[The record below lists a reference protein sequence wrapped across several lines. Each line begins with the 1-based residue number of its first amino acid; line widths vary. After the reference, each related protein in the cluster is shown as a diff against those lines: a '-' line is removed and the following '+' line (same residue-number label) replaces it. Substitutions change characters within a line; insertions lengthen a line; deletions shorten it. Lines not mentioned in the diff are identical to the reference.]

1 MLNLNWLLSVA
12 RAEGEAEAAATEAVE
27 AVTEAVETAAEAE
40 PTWLQTAFEK
50 FAEMPVWGWVLLA
63 VLLVGGVVLWRAV
76 RGEKRT
82 VWTTR
87 MVSLG
92 AVCIALSSVLS
103 LVRLYRMP
111 MGGSITPAS
120 MLPLMLFA
128 YIYGTVPG
136 VTLGIIYSILQI
148 ILDGG
153 SAIAYGV
160 VPLLIDYPVAFGLLG
175 LAGLFRKLKDERTG
189 LLLGVVAGSVGRFLA
204 SFVSG
209 WVFYGEYCTYYGFTS
224 PVLYSIC
231 YNGAYMLPECVI
243 CVLMAALIG
252 PRLVKELRKV
262 S

>member
-1 MLNLNWLLSVA
+1 MFNWLLSIA
-12 RAEGEAEAAATEAVE
+12 RAEEAAGEAVSEV
-27 AVTEAVETAAEAE
+27 AEQE
-40 PTWLQTAFEK
+40 PTWLQSAFEK
-50 FAEMPVWGWVLLA
+50 FAEMPLWGWFVLA
-63 VLLVGGVVLWRAV
+63 VLLIGGVVLYSAV

-128 YIYGTVPG
+128 YIYGAGPG

-153 SAIAYGV
+153 SAIAYGI
-160 VPLLIDYPVAFGLLG
+160 VPLLIDYPIAYGLLG
-175 LAGLFRKLKDERTG
+175 LAGLFKGSKSDRKG
-189 LLLGVVAGSVGRFLA
+189 LIAGVVVGCVGRYLA

-209 WVFYGEYCTYYGFTS
+209 WVFYGEYCTYYGFAS
-224 PVLYSIC
+224 PVVYSIC

-243 CVLMAALIG
+243 CVLVAVLVG
-252 PRLVKELRKV
+252 PQLVRELRKV
-262 S
+262 K

>member
-1 MLNLNWLLSVA
+1 MLFVA
-12 RAEGEAEAAATEAVE
+12 NALAEEAAEEVIE
-27 AVTEAVETAAEAE
+27 EAAEE
-40 PTWLQTAFEK
+40 NVSWLSQAFGK
-50 FAEMPVWGWVLLA
+50 FAEFPVWGWVLVA
-63 VLLVGGVVLWRAV
+63 VLLIGGVIAWRRI
-76 RGEKRT
+76 RGTQKT
-82 VWTTR
+82 IWTTK

-92 AVCIALSSVLS
+92 AICLALTCVLS
-103 LVRLYRMP
+103 MIKLFRMP
-111 MGGSITPAS
+111 NGGSVTPAS

-136 VTLGIIYSILQI
+136 VTLGVIYGILQF

-160 VPLLIDYPVAFGLLG
+160 VPMLIDYPVAFGLLG
-175 LAGLFRKLKDERTG
+175 LAGLFRRLRDERAG
-189 LLLGVVAGSVGRFLA
+189 LLAGVIAGSVGRFLA
-204 SFVSG
+204 AFVSG
-209 WVFYGEYCTYYGFTS
+209 WVFYGEYCTYYGFAS

-252 PRLVKELRKV
+252 PRLVKELRRV